1 MTPLSPDSPKL
12 IAALLYSVN
21 VLQPAREMDVL
32 RAAERVVSRAGISAT
47 REDMRAAFA
56 RMRDE
61 RLIWRVGEGIFSL
74 TALGHSFLRGL
85 GLGRLRDK
93 ARLLRLH
100 KLVSRR

>member
-1 MTPLSPDSPKL
+1 MRPSGPDSARL
-12 IAALLYSVN
+12 TAALLYSVN

-32 RAAERVVSRAGISAT
+32 RAAERLVSRAGVSAT
-47 REDMRAAFA
+47 QEDMRAAFSQL
-56 RMRDE
+56 RDE

-74 TALGHSFLRGL
+74 TALGHDFLRGL

-93 ARLLRLH
+93 ARLLRLR